1 MHYCPF
7 TLFQTFLK
15 TERGDYWKK
24 KTSNKRVGRLGGTRC
39 APQCHFR
46 EKNHWSKTKDKSL
59 CQRANPTLSP
69 PTTQRKQF
77 STGSHSSQQYAIN
90 LFISLDTDRR
100 RKIDDSLYH
109 LCSRDTLTR
118 PTDLNINMLKEIPAK
133 ILTENLHRY
142 LKPSPR
148 WL

>member
-1 MHYCPF
+1 MQLNV
-7 TLFQTFLK
+7 TSEKKIIDLK
-15 TERGDYWKK
+15 QKISPSASE
-24 KTSNKRVGRLGGTRC
+24 
-39 APQCHFR
+39 Q
-46 EKNHWSKTKDKSL
+46 
-59 CQRANPTLSP
+59 SP
-69 PTTQRKQF
+69 PTTRWKQF

-118 PTDLNINMLKEIPAK
+118 PTDPNINVLKEIPAT

-148 WL
+148 